1 MLKFQTINDSKERAP
16 KGVQVK
22 LKTFEIFFLA
32 EELGI
37 LNYKERRDASRNLNY
52 WEAVTWLLSYLTRM
66 FGSVD

>member
-52 WEAVTWLLSYLTRM
+52 
-66 FGSVD
+66 